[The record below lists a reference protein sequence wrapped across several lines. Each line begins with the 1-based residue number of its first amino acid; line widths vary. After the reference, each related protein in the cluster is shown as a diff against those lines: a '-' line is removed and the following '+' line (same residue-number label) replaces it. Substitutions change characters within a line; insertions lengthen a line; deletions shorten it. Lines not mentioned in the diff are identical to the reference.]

1 MNRMYTSRGNLLL
14 EFFSEEVPARMQ
26 PDSEIQLQ
34 NLFLKSLQ
42 QREIAFESFKT
53 YSGPRHL
60 SITIKNIDLE
70 QKDQKIEKR
79 GPRFDANQE
88 AIDGF
93 LKSNSINLN
102 ETVIKETKNGKFYFH
117 SKIIKGQKIYKILPD
132 IVNEIVNGFVWPK
145 SQRWANTDLRWARP
159 LRNIILLLNDNI
171 VKGRVNL
178 GKDIFLNFT
187 NFTFSHRYVDK
198 KIIINKI
205 ENYEKVLEDNLVIL
219 DRNKRLHKII
229 NDTAYLLDKKKLKL
243 VKDKSLLEEV
253 VGLVEFPNVLIG
265 SIN

>member
-1 MNRMYTSRGNLLL
+1 MSVRL
-14 EFFSEEVPARMQ
+14 E
-26 PDSEIQLQ
+26 
-34 NLFLKSLQ
+34 
-42 QREIAFESFKT
+42 
-53 YSGPRHL
+53 
-60 SITIKNIDLE
+60 SIEGCLII
-70 QKDQKIEKR
+70 
-79 GPRFDANQE
+79 F
-88 AIDGF
+88 
-93 LKSNSINLN
+93 NSQ
-102 ETVIKETKNGKFYFH
+102 
-117 SKIIKGQKIYKILPD
+117 IIKGQKTYKILPD
-132 IVNEIVNGFVWPK
+132 IVNEIVNGFAWPK

-187 NFTFSHRYVDK
+187 NFTFSHRYVGK

-229 NDTAYLLDKKKLKL
+229 NDTASLLDKKKYKL

-265 SIN
+265 SINKQFMKLPREVLSTAMRVHQKYFSITDIDNNLESKFLFVANSIKNTNRDLRVIEGNERVLKARLSDASYFFENDISLAFCRICRLGTLTIFK